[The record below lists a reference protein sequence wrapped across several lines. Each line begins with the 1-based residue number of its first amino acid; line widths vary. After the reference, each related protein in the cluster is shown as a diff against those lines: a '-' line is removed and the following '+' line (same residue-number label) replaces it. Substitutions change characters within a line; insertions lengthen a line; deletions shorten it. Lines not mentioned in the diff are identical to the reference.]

1 MTHLRPFQLFE
12 LASRA
17 AARGVFGFLRTPTS
31 NPSSRA
37 FAAKSDRGWHTDKIA
52 MNELL
57 EGGLLT
63 QEELIAS
70 PVQASSSQPAEARQL
85 GSGNICWGD
94 ELGRVAGVLNDSCCE
109 PGFVPGKGHLKNK
122 FCVRCRERDFKV
134 PVAHLCA
141 LTPQLESEVRPR
153 RSRFAPCTSLPLHPV
168 VVPSLTFPCCGLN
181 SLRTTYAPASGHA
194 TPRSRRARSTSGC

>member
-17 AARGVFGFLRTPTS
+17 AARARGGQDLDVLK
-31 NPSSRA
+31 NPA
-37 FAAKSDRGWHTDKIA
+37 FAARAIADGTDKIA

-70 PVQASSSQPAEARQL
+70 PVQASSSQPAEARQPA
-85 GSGNICWGD
+85 SGHICWGH
-94 ELGRVAGVLNDSCCE
+94 ELRRVAGVLNDSWCE
-109 PGFVPGKGHLKNK
+109 PGFVPGKQHLKNK
-122 FCVRCRERDFKV
+122 FCVRCREQGFKV

-153 RSRFAPCTSLPLHPV
+153 RSRFAPCTSFCR
-168 VVPSLTFPCCGLN
+168 SLTFPCCGLN
-181 SLRTTYAPASGHA
+181 SLRTPCAPASGRA
-194 TPRSRRARSTSGC
+194 TPRSRWARATSGC